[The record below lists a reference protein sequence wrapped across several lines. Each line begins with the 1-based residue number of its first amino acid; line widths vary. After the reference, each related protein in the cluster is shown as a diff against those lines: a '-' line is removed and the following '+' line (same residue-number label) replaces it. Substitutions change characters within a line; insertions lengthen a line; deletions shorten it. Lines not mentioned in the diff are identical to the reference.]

1 MLKNPATKYRPFPQ
15 IALADR
21 TWPNKTIT
29 RAPIWMSTDLRDG
42 NQALFEPMNA
52 ERKMRMFKML
62 VQIGFK
68 EIEAAFPAASQTDF
82 DFVRELIEGGH
93 IPDDVT
99 IEVLT
104 QAREDLIRRT
114 MESLRGS
121 KRAIIHLYNAIAP
134 VFRRTVFNTDQE
146 GVKRIAVQSAK
157 LIREIAETMPE
168 TQWTY
173 QYSPEVFSG
182 TELEF
187 ALEVCNA
194 VTEVWDPSPTHK
206 IIFNLPATVEMATP
220 NIYADQIEWM
230 HRNLARRDSIILSVH
245 PHNDR
250 GTAVAAAELAVM
262 AGADRVEGCLFG
274 NGERTGNVDLVTLAL
289 NLYSQ
294 GVDPALDFSHIND
307 VARTCEDCTQL
318 PVHPRHPY
326 VGDLVFTAFSGSH
339 QDAIKKGFAVQQP
352 DALWEMPYL
361 PIDPADVGRTYDS
374 IIRVNSQSGKGGI
387 AYLLESGYGV
397 AMPRRL
403 QVEFSS
409 TVQQLTDES
418 GREVTGADIW
428 ALFQQTYLRT
438 DGAVGYVSHRLTE
451 QDDGSQHIRLVVNID
466 DHEHVCEGTG
476 NGPLDALVHALS
488 HVLTAPVSVHHYE
501 ERALGQGANAD
512 AIAFAEMAAPG
523 VAGSVFGVGV
533 DANLTTASI
542 RAVVGGV
549 NRLIARAG
557 TGMLQERGTSGL
569 TPSTHKSAS
578 RSGAPV
584 AKLERCGPGTPR
596 PIPSEAR
603 KRARPLPKENR
614 HDQSSDRERQCQA
627 FCQCDPGASCLPN
640 RLRSLRDGIRQER
653 PR

>member
-1 MLKNPATKYRPFPQ
+1 MLKNPATKYRPFPA

-21 TWPNKTIT
+21 TWPSKTIT

-114 MESLRGS
+114 MESLRGA
-121 KRAIIHLYNAIAP
+121 KKAIIHLYNAIAP
-134 VFRRTVFNTDQE
+134 VFRRTVFNTDRE

-182 TELEF
+182 TELDF

-194 VTEVWDPSPTHK
+194 VTEVWDPTPEHK

-294 GVDPALDFSHIND
+294 GVDPGLDFSHIND

-339 QDAIKKGFAVQQP
+339 QDAIKKGFAVQKP
-352 DALWEMPYL
+352 DAIWEMPYL

-409 TVQQLTDES
+409 TVQKLTDES
-418 GREVTGADIW
+418 GREVTAADIW
-428 ALFQQTYLRT
+428 TLFQQTYLRG
-438 DGAVGYVSHRLTE
+438 DGAIGYVSHRLTE
-451 QDDGSQHIRLVVNID
+451 QDDGSQHIRLVVNIA
-466 DHEHVCEGTG
+466 DHEHICEGVG

-488 HVLTAPVSVHHYE
+488 HVLTAPVSIHHYE

-549 NRLIARAG
+549 NRLIARG
-557 TGMLQERGTSGL
+557 GSGML
-569 TPSTHKSAS
+569 
-578 RSGAPV
+578 RSG
-584 AKLERCGPGTPR
+584 KN
-596 PIPSEAR
+596 EA
-603 KRARPLPKENR
+603 
-614 HDQSSDRERQCQA
+614 QA
-627 FCQCDPGASCLPN
+627 A
-640 RLRSLRDGIRQER
+640 
-653 PR
+653 